1 MSNSSGPSG
10 TTRTLTLLIT
20 SKLFDGKKKVRVST
34 SSVSE
39 LSTQLQAELR
49 LSTSFCIFVHDED
62 FDEERMIVEL
72 EDFDN
77 DKAKIRLVES

>member
-1 MSNSSGPSG
+1 M
-10 TTRTLTLLIT
+10 LIT

>member
-1 MSNSSGPSG
+1 M
-10 TTRTLTLLIT
+10 
-20 SKLFDGKKKVRVST
+20 
-34 SSVSE
+34 SE
-39 LSTQLQAELR
+39 LSTHLQAELR
-49 LSTSFCIFVHDED
+49 LSTSFSIFVHDED